1 MSEKQ
6 WRKCGEQCEKHVTD
20 IEIYTSIE
28 QPGTGFR
35 VYDGDPCRCGDG
47 CRGYAAVYSYDDRD
61 DVHIRWDE
69 STDVCRHGGLGRKC
83 DVCRLEAENA
93 ALKAEIERM
102 KVFQDVDMVEIERL
116 KKLADDRLK
125 QRWDEADSYRKEVS
139 KLKADVARLKKFVE
153 RTANQQST
161 EEVGQDVWEVAD
173 LETAYE
179 YIVLGARAT
188 LKEAGDE

>member
-1 MSEKQ
+1 MSNEN
-6 WRKCGEQCEKHVTD
+6 
-20 IEIYTSIE
+20 
-28 QPGTGFR
+28 
-35 VYDGDPCRCGDG
+35 
-47 CRGYAAVYSYDDRD
+47 
-61 DVHIRWDE
+61 DVL
-69 STDVCRHGGLGRKC
+69 VC
-83 DVCRLEAENA
+83 ENA
-93 ALKAEIERM
+93 TLKAEIERM
-102 KVFQDVDMVEIERL
+102 KVFQDVDMAEIERL